1 MGTLFVDKLD
11 PQSGTS
17 LEIGS
22 SGDTIT
28 IPSGATITNNG
39 TQTGFGQNNTPYFLA
54 KMSGDQTA
62 SDGAFAKIVF
72 NNEVLDSAGAYDP
85 STNYRWTPQTAGKY
99 FIYTSQ
105 TLYKSG
111 TDLNDTRA
119 YIYKNGSI
127 EIQGSI
133 SQVSDQISYVIN
145 YVGGIVQMNG
155 SSDYVESYG
164 YVSTNSGASA
174 QFSSGNGSFWGGYFI
189 AT

>member
-1 MGTLFVDKLD
+1 MSLLNVNKVDPATGT
-11 PQSGTS
+11 G
-17 LEIGS
+17 LELGS

-28 IPSGATITNNG
+28 IPSGATIANSG
-39 TQTGFGQNNTPYFLA
+39 TATGFGESNTPYFLA
-54 KMSGDQTA
+54 NMSGDQTA

-119 YIYKNGSI
+119 YIYKNGAI
-127 EIQGSI
+127 EIQGSLI
-133 SQVSDQISYVIN
+133 KVCDQISYAIN
-145 YVGGIVQMNG
+145 YVGGILKMNG
-155 SSDYVESYG
+155 SSDYVEAYG
-164 YVSTNSGASA
+164 YVATNSGASA
-174 QFSSGNGSFWGGYFI
+174 QFSSGSGSFWGGYFI

>member
-1 MGTLFVDKLD
+1 MSLLNVNKIDPATGT
-11 PQSGTS
+11 G
-17 LEIGS
+17 LELGS

-28 IPSGATITNNG
+28 IPSGATIANSG
-39 TQTGFGQNNTPYFLA
+39 TATGFGESNTPYFLA
-54 KMSGDQTA
+54 NMSGDQTA

-119 YIYKNGSI
+119 YIYKNGAI

-133 SQVSDQISYVIN
+133 SQVSDQISYAIN

-155 SSDYVESYG
+155 SSDYVEAYG
-164 YVSTNSGASA
+164 YVATNSGASA
-174 QFSSGNGSFWGGYFI
+174 QFSSGSGSFWGGYFI